1 MTFLRA
7 RSSRSRRT
15 RILNPSVNHLL
26 KIVQSGSQSP
36 RNNWILSEGPC
47 LLLELHLQLE
57 ELLKGLPLPA
67 DPAILVDISTQDDA
81 GVYKINEN
89 TALVITT
96 DFFPPLVS
104 DGYEFG
110 LIAATNSISDV
121 YAMGGTPL
129 VALNIM
135 MFPSTRIPMEVY
147 REILRGGNDKAR
159 EAGVSI
165 IGGHTID
172 DYPPKFGLAVI
183 GTVHPDRIITNAGV
197 REGDELILTKPL
209 GTGII
214 LAGHRMEMSTP
225 EQMDSAVRTMQQL
238 NAQGAALMQKY
249 GVRGATD
256 ITGFGLAGHALKM
269 ARASGVTI
277 RINMSMVPL
286 LPGVYSLADL
296 GCIPGAAFRNLDY
309 TEGETHFA
317 EGLDYNLRMIAHDA
331 QTSGGLLMAVT
342 PQVSMELL
350 KELHASGH
358 PEAAIIGK
366 ADGAETAALVL
377 E

>member
-1 MTFLRA
+1 MSFD
-7 RSSRSRRT
+7 
-15 RILNPSVNHLL
+15 LL
-26 KIVQSGSQSP
+26 STVETGGCSAKIPP
-36 RNNWILSEGPC
+36 R
-47 LLLELHLQLE
+47 QLE
-57 ELLKGLPLPA
+57 ELLKDLPLPV

-81 GVYKINEN
+81 GVYKINEE

-129 VALNIM
+129 IALNIM
-135 MFPSTRIPMEVY
+135 MFPSARIPMEVY

-172 DYPPKFGLAVI
+172 DYPPKYGLAVI
-183 GTVHPDRIITNAGV
+183 GTVHPEKIITNAGV
-197 REGDELILTKPL
+197 REGDDLILTKPL

-214 LAGHRMEMSTP
+214 LAGHRMAMSTP
-225 EQMDSAVRTMQQL
+225 EQLDSAIRTMKQL
-238 NAQGAALMQKY
+238 NAGGAALMQKY

-256 ITGFGLAGHALKM
+256 VTGFGLAGHALKM

-277 RINMSMVPL
+277 RIEMNRVPL
-286 LPGVYSLADL
+286 LDGVYSLADL

-309 TEGETHFA
+309 TEGSSCFA
-317 EGLDYNLRMIAHDA
+317 EGLDYSLRMIAHDA
-331 QTSGGLLMAVT
+331 QTSGGLLMAVS
-342 PQVSMELL
+342 PDKSPELL
-350 KELHASGH
+350 KELHQSGH
-358 PEAAIIGK
+358 PEATVIGR
-366 ADGAETAALVL
+366 AVARETAALIL